1 MNHKR
6 GTPEYFQELFELA
19 PAAYIVTDPHL
30 AITDANGA
38 AAKLLRKPY
47 HQLLGKP
54 LAMFIEPGEREVF
67 REMVTESLIAKKQLV
82 QPLSLQ
88 PVRGEDVEVL
98 YSACVVH
105 DAQDKLI
112 AIHWLFI
119 EGFEGGQGE
128 LL

>member
-6 GTPEYFQELFELA
+6 GTLEYFQELFELA
-19 PAAYIVTDPHL
+19 PAAYLVTDPHL

-38 AAKLLRKPY
+38 AAKLLGKP
-47 HQLLGKP
+47 HDQLLGKP
-54 LAMFIEPGEREVF
+54 LVMFIEPGEREVF
-67 REMVTESLIAKKQLV
+67 REMVIESLIAKKQLV

-88 PVRGEDVEVL
+88 PVRGQDVDVL
-98 YSACVVH
+98 YSAGVVH
-105 DAQDKLI
+105 DAQDNLT

-119 EGFEGGQGE
+119 EGFEGGQGD